1 MEGKMFSLKLKTPV
15 DGTMLFLDDEPTYS
29 DDGTRGYLMV
39 LQGNEK
45 EHFSDRTYCN
55 TQYK

>member
-1 MEGKMFSLKLKTPV
+1 MFSLKLKTPV